1 MEEPEILSV
10 EKYLSDKWGIDIMH
24 DGTGNAG
31 RMPWQVTP
39 EQDNLKEMQ
48 PVAKTQDLPN
58 KIVAGAVILASLT
71 QPVEVIELEK
81 SRKLPENELKA
92 GKVIKEGYQIKVGS
106 GGQAVI
112 VFTNGAVTTLAENTN
127 LVIRK
132 FLQSEFVLQ
141 SSKLSEQP
149 EEPSVSQTMI
159 DLSKGQMVVEVKK
172 LRKGSNFEVTTRLG
186 VAGIR
191 GTRFL
196 INLDEQEGDSL
207 STGIVVTEGKVYCKP
222 LSKGKD
228 TGWEFNLEAGE
239 KFFNELFE

>member
-1 MEEPEILSV
+1 M
-10 EKYLSDKWGIDIMH
+10 
-24 DGTGNAG
+24 
-31 RMPWQVTP
+31 
-39 EQDNLKEMQ
+39 
-48 PVAKTQDLPN
+48 
-58 KIVAGAVILASLT
+58 
-71 QPVEVIELEK
+71 IELEK
-81 SRKLPENELKA
+81 SRKLPGNELKA

-106 GGQAVI
+106 GGQVVI

-141 SSKLSEQP
+141 SSKLSDQP

-207 STGIVVTEGKVYCKP
+207 STGIVVTEGQVYCCLLYTSP
-222 LSKGKD
+222 SPRDATLSRMPSS
-228 TGWEFNLEAGE
+228 A
-239 KFFNELFE
+239 